1 MLTGGGG
8 AERFIGEIMK
18 YNAFADKWI
27 PVAELKQRK
36 NYHATSVIP
45 LSKVEGFCSR

>member
-1 MLTGGGG
+1 MLTGGAG

-27 PVAELKQRK
+27 PVGELKKPRFG
-36 NYHATSVIP
+36 HATSVLP
-45 LSKVEGFCSR
+45 LSKVKGFCSR